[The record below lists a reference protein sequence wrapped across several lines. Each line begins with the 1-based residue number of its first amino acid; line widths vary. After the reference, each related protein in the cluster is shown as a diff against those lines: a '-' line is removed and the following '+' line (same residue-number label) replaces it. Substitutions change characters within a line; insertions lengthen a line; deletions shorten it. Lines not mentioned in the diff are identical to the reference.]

1 MASVVLSRFGYRK
14 TTVAGSL
21 MAASGLVISAFTPNV
36 PTLYFSYGVLAGII
50 VNYSYTAAW
59 IIMNS

>member
-1 MASVVLSRFGYRK
+1 
-14 TTVAGSL
+14 